1 MKMNLVL
8 IGYRGTGKS
17 SVAEILAKRF
27 AAKKVSTDEL
37 IVQKAGMSIPEIVEK
52 HGWEHFREVESEVVK
67 EVCKEDDLIINA
79 GGGVVLR
86 EENIKNLKMNS
97 KVILLTADV
106 DVIAERIKDDKNRP
120 SLTGDK
126 SFVEEIGA
134 VLAERKSLY
143 EKAADFMIDTTNLTI
158 EKVAEKIIWR
168 MKK

>member
-52 HGWEHFREVESEVVK
+52 HGWEHFREVESEVIR
-67 EVCKEDDLIINA
+67 EVCKEDDLIIDA

-143 EKAADFMIDTTNLTI
+143 EKAADFSVDTSKLSVVQ
-158 EKVAEKIIWR
+158 VARRIVKYL
-168 MKK
+168 KS

>member
-52 HGWEHFREVESEVVK
+52 YGWEHFREVESEVVK
-67 EVCKEDDLIINA
+67 EVCKEDDLIIDA

-86 EENIKNLKMNS
+86 EENIKNLQ
-97 KVILLTADV
+97 
-106 DVIAERIKDDKNRP
+106 
-120 SLTGDK
+120 GD
-126 SFVEEIGA
+126 S
-134 VLAERKSLY
+134 SY
-143 EKAADFMIDTTNLTI
+143 C
-158 EKVAEKIIWR
+158 
-168 MKK
+168 

>member
-52 HGWEHFREVESEVVK
+52 YGWEHFREVESEVVK

>member
-1 MKMNLVL
+1 LFFVRR
-8 IGYRGTGKS
+8 ISRT
-17 SVAEILAKRF
+17 
-27 AAKKVSTDEL
+27 
-37 IVQKAGMSIPEIVEK
+37 
-52 HGWEHFREVESEVVK
+52 
-67 EVCKEDDLIINA
+67 C
-79 GGGVVLR
+79 
-86 EENIKNLKMNS
+86 